1 MGDSPRHDREA
12 GARVQE
18 ISYGK
23 SNGRLT
29 RREFI
34 GLLLAGLVALGLSGC
49 KPLRAPLG
57 LDETTATSTSGG
69 PSVSESETSG
79 GPDTSSGGSTASSGG
94 PSSSLSST
102 TTTERTADLV
112 VVTGQDPASMI
123 ERGLAAFGGIERFVA
138 PGARVVI
145 KPNFSVPRTPEQAA
159 TTNPQLVAAVVRQCL
174 AAGAKEVKVIDYSF
188 SGASCLVTSGIK
200 DAVEQAGGTAYN
212 INKKSYFQE
221 VKVGGEVLAE
231 ALFAKDVLESDVFI
245 NMPILKHHS
254 LAKVTLGMKNMMG
267 LVWDRGYFHRTNL
280 HRAIAELAA
289 FRKPDLIV
297 MDAIRGIVDH
307 GPSGPGTIKEWGE
320 VIFGVDPVAVDAYGA
335 ALFGLDPHE
344 VGYIDEAASMGLGEI
359 NLDKLTIERF
369 SA

>member
-1 MGDSPRHDREA
+1 MEPTSD
-12 GARVQE
+12 
-18 ISYGK
+18 GK
-23 SNGRLT
+23 TNGKLT

-34 GLLLAGLVALGLSGC
+34 GLVLAGLAALGLAGC
-49 KPLRAPLG
+49 KPFSDSLG
-57 LDETTATSTSGG
+57 LGDTTDSPTPGSSLTSGGGVSSGPGDSSGTTSSSAGGVGSTSGG
-69 PSVSESETSG
+69 
-79 GPDTSSGGSTASSGG
+79 A
-94 PSSSLSST
+94 SSSLGGPT
-102 TTTERTADLV
+102 TVERAADLV
-112 VVTGQDPASMI
+112 VVAGREPTALI
-123 ERGLAAFGGIERFVA
+123 ERGLAAFGGIEHFVA
-138 PGARVVI
+138 KGARVVI

-159 TTNPQLVAAVVRQCL
+159 TTNPQLVAALVRQCL
-174 AAGAKEVKVIDYSF
+174 TAGAKEVKVVDYPF

-200 DAVEQAGGTAYN
+200 DAVEEAGGTAYN

-221 VKVGGEVLAE
+221 VKIGGEVLVE
-231 ALFAKDVLESDVFI
+231 ALFAKDVLEADVFI

-267 LVWDRGYFHRTNL
+267 LVWDRGYFHRTDL

-320 VIFGVDPVAVDAYGA
+320 VIFGLDPVAVDAYGA
-335 ALFGLDPHE
+335 TLFGLDPYK
-344 VGYIDEAASMGLGEI
+344 VGYIREAADMGLGEI
-359 NLDKLTIERF
+359 DLNKLTIERV